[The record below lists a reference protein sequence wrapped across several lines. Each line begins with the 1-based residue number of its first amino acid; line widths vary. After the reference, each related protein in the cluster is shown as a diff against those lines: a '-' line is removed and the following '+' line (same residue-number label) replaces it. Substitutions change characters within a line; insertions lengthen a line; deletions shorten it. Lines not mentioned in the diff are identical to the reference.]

1 MELENYIKQKNI
13 ELPKEI
19 ILRKKIKEKLSQYFE
34 FEVPDYIIDDIAEN
48 EEYNHLCLMINI
60 AIYNNRILKENGK
73 ALKEQLEKIFNINN
87 RFEKIQ
93 NNILF

>member
-19 ILRKKIKEKLSQYFE
+19 ILRKKIREKLSQYFE
-34 FEVPDYIIDDIAEN
+34 FEIPDYIIDDIAEN